1 MLANAN
7 IDVIK
12 TLKEFKLNGV
22 KVAFLVP
29 TITGLNKSIMDAT
42 ISLKN
47 FLESS
52 GLHSFTNQQ
61 KGESHKVIIDTKF
74 IINQNIIETKTSLYR
89 PEPKNGDPRIWIYGL
104 KKYAEKDDLLAVT
117 SLNENLIIINC
128 SKTKI
133 SEFFLDQTSI
143 LFKLKTPI
151 ISNVADEL
159 MDRLKE
165 ISKKGFITTLKK
177 GDTGVGYTLESL
189 LGIRANNSMTPDY
202 KGIELKS
209 LRKRSTKG
217 TLFSKVPNWSL
228 SNIKSARDLVL
239 KRGKENLEHGN
250 LLTLNHTINAIRINS
265 YNLKLDLDDDYVH
278 QVYIDNNIKYKD
290 VCWSLSSLN
299 SQLKEKHKETF
310 WVNVE
315 TKGSGANEEFY
326 FNKVLHT
333 GNHDTDMLPLLIDTG
348 SITVDYI
355 LWEKRTDWRSYIN
368 KSGFDFL
375 WKIKKKDRD
384 ALFKTV
390 KKHELS

>member
-89 PEPKNGDPRIWIYGL
+89 PETKNGDPRIWIYGL

-250 LLTLNHTINAIRINS
+250 LITLNHTINAIRINS

-310 WVNVE
+310 WINVE

>member
-89 PEPKNGDPRIWIYGL
+89 PETKNGDPRIWIYGL

-250 LLTLNHTINAIRINS
+250 LITLNHTINAIRINS